1 MDLSKKFTELI
12 EKDENYNIALN
23 LVQKNSSGKV
33 WLIGGAL
40 SRSLNAIL
48 HGEKVNS
55 FDFDFIVEKGNK
67 KFDLPRG
74 WEMRINK
81 FGSPKF
87 VKEDISIDYIT
98 LQSIN
103 QNIRRGL
110 EPTIENFLSGNPF
123 TIQAMAY
130 DVNSKEIIGDV
141 GLAALKSKTFEVND
155 LEQAKIAA
163 EKKGISVNELIL
175 KKAKSMGF
183 KPILI

>member
-1 MDLSKKFTELI
+1 MDLSERFTELI
-12 EKDENYNIALN
+12 EKDENYKVALN
-23 LVQKNSSGKV
+23 LVQKNSSGKI

-48 HGEKVNS
+48 HGESVNS
-55 FDFDFIVEKGNK
+55 FDFDFIVERGNE